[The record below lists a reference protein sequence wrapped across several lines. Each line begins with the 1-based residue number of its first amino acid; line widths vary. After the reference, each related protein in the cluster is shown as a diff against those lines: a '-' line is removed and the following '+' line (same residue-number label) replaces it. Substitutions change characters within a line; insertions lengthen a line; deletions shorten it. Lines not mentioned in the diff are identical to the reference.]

1 MSSFALPAQCTCPH
15 AITLGLKQREEE
27 VPSHPALAAEVTR
40 GCPLPLGMVMEVVTV
55 HSCVLSFQLVR
66 SHCASPA
73 PTEYLGSFRPTP
85 SGLLKLPL
93 DTSS

>member
-1 MSSFALPAQCTCPH
+1 ME
-15 AITLGLKQREEE
+15 AI
-27 VPSHPALAAEVTR
+27 
-40 GCPLPLGMVMEVVTV
+40 TV

-66 SHCASPA
+66 THWASPA

-93 DTSS
+93 DTSSYNLYHSHHQDALLSNSSVWCQGPLLT